1 MSGGARA
8 SGQKMRSVSKEPT
21 MNTLRSK
28 RTRLTSKALLTGAIV
43 LGASTL
49 GGCDNAGQGMFSG
62 AVLGTLTG
70 LALGSLDGNAGE
82 GALTGL
88 IIGSAGGAIIGDANE
103 RDRENARYRGSDHRY
118 NNHRSNNR
126 RGHHHDSYYGD
137 PWWEEDWCD

>member
-1 MSGGARA
+1 
-8 SGQKMRSVSKEPT
+8 
-21 MNTLRSK
+21 MNILRSK
-28 RTRLTSKALLTGAIV
+28 RTRLTSKANFTKAIFTGAIV

-49 GGCDNAGQGMFSG
+49 GGCETAGEGLFTG
-62 AVLGTLTG
+62 AILGTLTG

-103 RDRENARYRGSDHRY
+103 RDRENSRYRRSDYGYESRGGHR
-118 NNHRSNNR
+118 HT
-126 RGHHHDSYYGD
+126 GHGCCDR

>member
-1 MSGGARA
+1 
-8 SGQKMRSVSKEPT
+8 

-28 RTRLTSKALLTGAIV
+28 RTRLTSKAILTGAIV

-49 GGCDNAGQGMFSG
+49 SGCDNAGQGMFSG

-88 IIGSAGGAIIGDANE
+88 IVGAAGGAVIGDANE
-103 RDRENARYRGSDHRY
+103 RDRENSRYRGSDHRY
-118 NNHRSNNR
+118 NNR
-126 RGHHHDSYYGD
+126 RGHHHDGYYND